1 MALNSNEQIRH
12 TDFVTD
18 TDGRLITSRPSY
30 NALFSSIYDGRKLL
44 ASAFVREALASS
56 TACHG
61 VKITALRT
69 NIGFIQYGSPVSVN
83 ATVSTATGGHLAA
96 GDFEFLAVNT
106 LSAVGLASEISGE
119 GVSYFYY
126 G

>member
-1 MALNSNEQIRH
+1 MSLNSNEQTRH
-12 TDFVTD
+12 HNFVTD
-18 TDGRLITSRPSY
+18 TDGRLITAQPSY
-30 NALFSSIYDGRKLL
+30 SALFASIYDGRKLL

-69 NIGFIQYGSPVSVN
+69 NIGFIQYGSPVSVT
-83 ATVSTATGGHLAA
+83 ATISSATGGHLAA
-96 GDFEFLAVNT
+96 GDFEFLSVNT
-106 LSAVGLASEISGE
+106 LSAVGLMSEISGE